1 MKQLRNRDVK
11 KFLIQVSSGFFV
23 AVVIEHLLP
32 FGGLI
37 FFAVFSTICFYQFV
51 RQRNQAIEGVVAYL
65 RTLNN
70 GDYHHDIQAY
80 EEGELSTLHA
90 ELNKTMIAMKGTAYQ
105 LQLQKQGLK
114 KAMEDISHQLKTPL
128 TALSIMVEVETLEP
142 ELSETMSLQL
152 RRMEN
157 LVLSLN
163 KIVQLE
169 THMIVFKLE
178 PISLSN
184 LMTQLL
190 TAIEP
195 QLYEAE
201 LTVNNLLHDMIIQ
214 CDYNQ
219 TYEALSNVL
228 VNKIRYA
235 KTMITIQTRKS
246 GRATEVVIKDDGV
259 EISPRDRERIFER
272 FYSGMNKAPDS
283 VGIGLS
289 MAREIMHQQ
298 HGALYVE
305 ADNSF
310 VFRFLSVTEVS

>member
-11 KFLIQVSSGFFV
+11 FFLTQVSIGFLV
-23 AVVIEHLLP
+23 AVVIEYRFP
-32 FGGLI
+32 FVGLV
-37 FFAVFSTICFYQFV
+37 FFAILLIICFYQFV
-51 RQRNQAIEGVVAYL
+51 RQRNQAIEDVVAYL

-128 TALSIMVEVETLEP
+128 TALSIMVEVETLEQ
-142 ELSETMSLQL
+142 ELSETMTLQL

-169 THMIVFKLE
+169 THMIAFKME
-178 PISLSN
+178 PISLN
-184 LMTQLL
+184 KLMAQLL

-195 QLYEAE
+195 QLYEAK
-201 LTVNNLLHDMIIQ
+201 LTVNNLIKDTLIE

-219 TYEALSNVL
+219 TYEAISNVL

-235 KTMITIQTRKS
+235 QTMITIQTRKS
-246 GRATEVVIKDDGV
+246 GRTIEVVIKDDGV

-305 ADNSF
+305 ADNAF
-310 VFRFLSVTEVS
+310 VFRF